1 MVKKGSTQ
9 PSRALSG
16 GSGESSDDDI
26 GSAAPSHAQLSE
38 NLTRVG
44 SQDALVQS
52 EALVSLHIFIST
64 VYTQGGGASLPHPD
78 ILQAVVPLLSH
89 PTMALPTH
97 VVVAQILRT
106 VADNAGED
114 VCDAL
119 ASSPA
124 IPSVVANIV
133 RALATPNP
141 DVSAL
146 CSDYFF
152 FLASLCDCRHVAPP
166 SASTSIP
173 CTSHLA
179 AQPHS
184 CLRRKLALHSAT
196 ALSCDRLC
204 HCPSRGPPRG
214 CRSVAPIATRPVSR
228 PHPVL
233 HPPHARP
240 FPLNRALQLRRQ
252 PLRLPPPRRHG
263 SSRLHFHNSLS
274 ACCPLCARTEC
285 MHHRL
290 CCRSH
295 SRLPCRS
302 AAGAA
307 GSVCN

>member
-1 MVKKGSTQ
+1 MGKKGSTQ

-26 GSAAPSHAQLSE
+26 GSAAPTHAQLSE

-124 IPSVVANIV
+124 IPSVVANIG

-166 SASTSIP
+166 PPHPPQSYTLLTMLHSPIAASAASSPSILP
-173 CTSHLA
+173 QLLA
-179 AQPHS
+179 AIG
-184 CLRRKLALHSAT
+184 SAT
-196 ALSCDRLC
+196 AL
-204 HCPSRGPPRG
+204 HAG
-214 CRSVAPIATRPVSR
+214 
-228 PHPVL
+228 HPVV
-233 HPPHARP
+233 AE
-240 FPLNRALQLRRQ
+240 AS
-252 PLRLPPPRRHG
+252 LRLLLG
-263 SSRLHFHNSLS
+263 L
-274 ACCPLCARTEC
+274 
-285 MHHRL
+285 
-290 CCRSH
+290 
-295 SRLPCRS
+295 
-302 AAGAA
+302 
-307 GSVCN
+307 